1 MNEAETRA
9 EHIDPALKAAGWGV
23 IDGSYIKRE
32 HITLGRLQGGGK
44 RSKQEIADY
53 VLVYKNHKLAVIE
66 AKAWDKPYT
75 EGVAQAK
82 TYAQK
87 LNSRFAYATNGQRI
101 YGIDM
106 HTGKESDVARYPS
119 PDELWHLTFAEQ
131 NAWRDRF
138 SEVPFEDKGGTW
150 SARYYQHNSVE
161 AVLEAIANNQQRIL
175 LTLATGR

>member
-1 MNEAETRA
+1 MNEAEPRA
-9 EHIDPALKAAGWGV
+9 EHIVPALKAAGWGV
-23 IDGSYIKRE
+23 VDGSYVKRE
-32 HITLGRLQGGGK
+32 HITLGRLQGGK

-53 VLVYKNHKLAVIE
+53 VLMYKNHKLAVIE

-106 HTGKESDVARYPS
+106 HTGKEADVARYPS
-119 PDELWHLTFAEQ
+119 P
-131 NAWRDRF
+131 
-138 SEVPFEDKGGTW
+138 
-150 SARYYQHNSVE
+150 
-161 AVLEAIANNQQRIL
+161 NQSSSDASL
-175 LTLATGR
+175 